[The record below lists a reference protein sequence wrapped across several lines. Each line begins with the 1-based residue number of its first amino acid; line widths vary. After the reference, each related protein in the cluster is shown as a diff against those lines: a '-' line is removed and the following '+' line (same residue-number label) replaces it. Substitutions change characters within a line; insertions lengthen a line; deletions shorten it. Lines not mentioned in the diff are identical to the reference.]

1 MSKRRTRK
9 EKIKAQLKK
18 TEPLAAAAEK
28 PEATE
33 STEKNLII
41 KDWLKTGLITL
52 GLLLVLGMLIIFLKP

>member
-18 TEPLAAAAEK
+18 TEPLAVETI
-28 PEATE
+28 EN
-33 STEKNLII
+33 NLII

-52 GLLLVLGMLIIFLKP
+52 GLLIVLGMLIIFLKP

>member
-18 TEPLAAAAEK
+18 PEPAAIAAK
-28 PEATE
+28 PEAAE
-33 STEKNLII
+33 PTEKNLII

-52 GLLLVLGMLIIFLKP
+52 GLLIVLGMLTIFLKP

>member
-18 TEPLAAAAEK
+18 TEPPAEARK
-28 PEATE
+28 PEAAE
-33 STEKNLII
+33 QTEKNLII

-52 GLLLVLGMLIIFLKP
+52 GLLIVLGMLIIFLKP